1 MSVRPTGGVG
11 SANEE
16 LLRSFKVAAIA
27 HNPDPQREFD
37 VGTRRAW
44 SAYSQRLQGL
54 NGEAYEDAERESWA
68 ELQSE
73 LRRLEPRRQS
83 MTRPAVYLRGRPG
96 PPLCAPRR
104 CRPITFSPTAGL
116 GFQ

>member
-1 MSVRPTGGVG
+1 MSVRPTCGVA
-11 SANEE
+11 SANRE
-16 LLRSFKVAAIA
+16 LLRSFEVAAIA
-27 HNPDPQREFD
+27 HNADPQREFD

-73 LRRLEPRRQS
+73 LRRLERGRQS
-83 MTRPAVYLRGRPG
+83 LNR
-96 PPLCAPRR
+96 
-104 CRPITFSPTAGL
+104 TAA
-116 GFQ
+116 